1 MGLNVILDLV
11 SAALTIL
18 VLIYLFV
25 GNNPLF
31 KAVSYSFVGVAA
43 GYVLVLVVFQVLGP
57 RLVTPLLQGNFLAA
71 LVPLILGLLL
81 LFKLSPRLSF
91 VGNLSMA
98 LMVGVG
104 AAVAIGGGIF
114 GTLFGQMGGT
124 FTTLSS
130 KQPDFNLSRVLE
142 GFFILLGTI
151 CTLAYFQFGAANR
164 RGLPPERSSL
174 VEVLGKV
181 GQIFIGITLGAIFAG
196 VFAASISALIE
207 RIGFLINVI
216 AQFI

>member
-1 MGLNVILDLV
+1 MGLNVILELV

-43 GYVLVLVVFQVLGP
+43 GYVLVLVIFQVLGP
-57 RLVTPLLQGNFLAA
+57 RLVAPLLQGDFLAV

-81 LFKLSPRLSF
+81 LFKLSPKLSF
-91 VGNLSMA
+91 IGNLSMA

-114 GTLFGQMGGT
+114 GTLFGQMSGT

-130 KQPDFNLSRVLE
+130 KQAGFNLSRVLE

-164 RGLPPERSSL
+164 RGLPPQRSSL
-174 VEVLGKV
+174 VEMLGKV
-181 GQIFIGITLGAIFAG
+181 GQIFIGITLGATFAG

-216 AQFI
+216 ARFI